1 MLVGL
6 SATCRSVD
14 FIYLNIARIIYR
26 IPITHRY
33 RSQNIMII
41 ELTLSYFIFF
51 LMPNPGLLLRL
62 SEFNKLRFRE
72 AINSR
77 FPKERKKMLITIL
90 SNNLGF

>member
-6 SATCRSVD
+6 SATCRSASVD

-41 ELTLSYFIFF
+41 ELTLSYFIF
-51 LMPNPGLLLRL
+51 
-62 SEFNKLRFRE
+62 S
-72 AINSR
+72 
-77 FPKERKKMLITIL
+77 
-90 SNNLGF
+90 